1 MAQVKDALIPAVAPE
16 EFIDTCAR
24 VGKVPGEVS
33 VDALCAGQQA
43 RVLQMPQDSLL
54 HCLGL
59 RQGRSLRVIAR
70 QRFGGPVVVE
80 LDGRCVALGR
90 SIARTISVTDTM

>member
-1 MAQVKDALIPAVAPE
+1 MAQVNDALIPAAAPA
-16 EFIDTCAR
+16 EFKDDCA
-24 VGKVPGEVS
+24 GIGHVPDEVS
-33 VDALCAGQQA
+33 LDTLCAGQRA
-43 RVLQMPQDSLL
+43 RVQQMPRDSLL

-59 RQGRSLRVIAR
+59 RQGRSLRMIAR

-90 SIARTISVTDTM
+90 SIARTISVTGTM